1 MGELDAPMSRSH
13 AWNFFLR
20 DGRICPCAH
29 ARACSFN
36 GSFES
41 RRVCHQ
47 PRSHKCCAEH
57 RAGTDD
63 KDDIQAQPGRNEAK
77 RRTRESLSEIQE
89 RRVGV
94 NRRGVPTP
102 IGTLS
107 H

>member
-13 AWNFFLR
+13 ASCGMAVSAL
-20 DGRICPCAH
+20 
-29 ARACSFN
+29 ARMRARSFN

-47 PRSHKCCAEH
+47 PRSHKRCAEH
-57 RAGTDD
+57 RARTDD